1 MTTTNKQTLFR
12 FRTMRN
18 PGLLSSDAKINFFI
32 THPDGTSG
40 PFYAAL
46 VNIAEWQ
53 TKEEALIDA
62 AASFT
67 ELESVE
73 DVRALAT
80 DLFDFGTLLLK
91 KRKTITYTTA
101 VTEIDGLTEL
111 SDGEVLQL
119 WDNFFYQNITLKSG
133 PVREAILQLLLA
145 NHFLAKFDIALDND
159 KITRKL
165 ARSRIVIPTELF
177 GIENPYSRATA
188 AITPQPNLS
197 LLQKHIDTA
206 VHELNA
212 KLGTAALEEVQQYKK
227 TFFRTELPKEVASIG
242 EHFKDVGDAIKAG
255 TTTVETDSFSG
266 NKVKRVTASIP
277 TFSFTRVQE
286 IVKTNWEDKL
296 SPTTIYLINSLGL
309 LDTCVSFDQVEQGLK
324 SYIQT
329 NRNVAFQRTSFHVE
343 KLAVDGTL
351 LSKCSLET
359 RSNNPLSFVLK
370 PVLQFENNYKI
381 VLCFDAGSSCLKIE
395 SLLVYVNPFELSSL
409 AYSNKDGIITIDLT
423 PNGGISLPDVT
434 SVNSVGGWI
443 RFTSGL
449 QLNFSPL
456 TLDLSKQISGILQV
470 GATDSST
477 SQLTVPTG
485 FGITRLGVADYRKV
499 EQTLCCYVP
508 GEVSHIENIMAR
520 EYKERSTRRLR
531 RSEDTTTSSS
541 STEREHQTDTT
552 STSRYELQSEISQ
565 VLSESRENSMD
576 MSAHGGLSGGN
587 NTTGNYDASFD
598 VSSNFANST
607 SQENSNNQ
615 STTFAKE
622 ITEKALDRVLTKVSE
637 ERVNKIIE
645 EFEEQ
650 NRHGFDN
657 RQGAEHI
664 SGVYRWVDKVY
675 KNQIHN
681 YGARLQYEFMIPEP
695 ASFHT
700 MAKMAVSASGS
711 ETPVRKPLDPRLEQF
726 GQLTPMTHAALVNED
741 NYQQWAAAYGASVL
755 PPPDMTKV
763 IGKSVIRPQDGS
775 PWHESKVVN
784 EQLQL
789 PEGYGINRIYINAL
803 GNGDNSN
810 WERYYVSVAGVSR
823 VYWTGVH
830 ESFLHAED
838 TSSRE
843 LDKFT
848 DVVPITV
855 QFTGL
860 DGGLVSVE
868 LQLIRR
874 PSHFAEWQ
882 LDTFNTII
890 EAYENRL
897 QDYKDAVAELGI
909 QKAQLLADNPA
920 YFRRIEHTVL
930 KKNCIAYLIGHTNM
944 GKSFI
949 TGETM
954 NTTHVQLNATMDR
967 YASIVKF
974 FEQAFEW
981 NIMDYTF
988 YPFYWAGRSKWNALY
1003 TLDNDDALF
1012 RAFLQSGMARTTVSV
1027 RPGFEEAV
1035 MFYMET
1041 GQIWNG
1047 SAAPIIGDDLYLSI
1061 MEELDDPE
1069 YYIDETWE
1077 TRVPSSL
1084 TVIQA
1089 KTIALNTEGLPCYC
1103 DEENPPVETIEQPAV
1118 NPLEGLE
1125 VFISGNTPETPVV

>member
-1 MTTTNKQTLFR
+1 
-12 FRTMRN
+12 MRN

-40 PFYAAL
+40 PFYNILDELDETYTREVAL
-46 VNIAEWQ
+46 LDVA
-53 TKEEALIDA
+53 T
-62 AASFT
+62 SFT
-67 ELESVE
+67 ALNTVE
-73 DVRALAT
+73 EVRALAA
-80 DLFDFGTLLLK
+80 DLYDFGTMLLK

-101 VTEIDGLTEL
+101 VTDIDGLTEL
-111 SDGEVLQL
+111 SSLNVLKL
-119 WDNFFYQNITLKSG
+119 WDNFFYQNITGTSA
-133 PVREAILQLLLA
+133 PVREAVLQLLLA
-145 NHFLAKFDIALDND
+145 NHFVAKFAVALDSD

-177 GIENPYSRATA
+177 GIENPYSRATIA
-188 AITPQPNLS
+188 ATPQANLP
-197 LLQKHIDTA
+197 LLQKHLTTA
-206 VHELNA
+206 EQELNA
-212 KLGTAALEEVQQYKK
+212 KMGALALEEVQQYKK
-227 TFFRTELPKEVASIG
+227 TFFRTELPTEVASVRT
-242 EHFKDVGDAIKAG
+242 HFIDVGNAIKAG
-255 TTTVETDSFSG
+255 TTTVEPDDFSG
-266 NKVKRVTASIP
+266 NKMKRVAATIP
-277 TFSFTRVQE
+277 TFTFTKAEE
-286 IVKTNWEDKL
+286 IVKTDWEDRL
-296 SPTTIYLINSLGL
+296 SPATIYLINSLAL
-309 LDTCVSFDQVEQGLK
+309 LDTCVSFDQVEQGLRN
-324 SYIQT
+324 YIQT
-329 NRNVAFQRTSFHVE
+329 NRNGAFQRTSFHVE

-359 RSNNPLSFVLK
+359 RYNQALSFALK
-370 PVLQFENNYKI
+370 PVLQFEDNYKLL
-381 VLCFDAGSSCLKIE
+381 LCIDAGSACLKLDAVFIAIDE
-395 SLLVYVNPFELSSL
+395 PDNLLKDFEFT
-409 AYSNKDGIITIDLT
+409 NKDGIILINLT
-423 PNGGISLPDVT
+423 PKGFLSLPDMTTISLIGTMRFSNGLILSFPATTLNLTDQV
-434 SVNSVGGWI
+434 SGMLVVNSG
-443 RFTSGL
+443 
-449 QLNFSPL
+449 
-456 TLDLSKQISGILQV
+456 
-470 GATDSST
+470 DSTNSEVF
-477 SQLTVPTG
+477 VPTG

-531 RSEDTTTSSS
+531 RSEDTTTTSS

-576 MSAHGGLSGGN
+576 MSAHGGLQGGIK
-587 NTTGNYDASFD
+587 GVGQYDTSFD
-598 VSSNFANST
+598 VSSNYANST

-615 STTFAKE
+615 ATTFAKE

-657 RQGAEHI
+657 RLGAEHI

-695 ASFHT
+695 ASFHM
-700 MAKMAVSASGS
+700 MAKMAISTSGS

-726 GQLTPMTHAALVNED
+726 GLLTPMTHAALVNED
-741 NYQQWAAAYGASVL
+741 NYQQWAAAYGANVL
-755 PPPDMTKV
+755 PPPEAIKV

-775 PWHESKVVN
+775 PWSESKVVN

-823 VYWTGVH
+823 VYWTGIN
-830 ESFLHAED
+830 ENFLHAED
-838 TSSRE
+838 NSSRE

-848 DVVPITV
+848 DAVPITV

-860 DGGLVSVE
+860 DGGLVAVE

-897 QDYKDAVAELGI
+897 QDYKDAVAEIGI

-930 KKNCIAYLIGHTNM
+930 KKNCIAYLIGHMNM

-954 NTTHVQLNATMDR
+954 NSTHVQLNANMDR
-967 YASIVKF
+967 YASTVKF

-988 YPFYWAGRSKWNALY
+988 YPFYWAGRAKWNALY

-1012 RAFLQSGMARTTVSV
+1012 RAFLQSGMARTTVTV

-1047 SAAPIIGDDLYLSI
+1047 SAAPIIGEDLYLSI

-1069 YYIDETWE
+1069 YTLDESWE

-1089 KTIALNTEGLPCYC
+1089 KTIALDTEGLPCYC
-1103 DEENPPVETIEQPAV
+1103 DEENPPVESIVQPTV

-1125 VFISGNTPETPVV
+1125 VFIPGNTPETPAV